1 MKIKVTKVFANY
13 LNKLAKQGV
22 LDIDHAE
29 VKTFSERQYELNV
42 GDPWDA
48 DEYGDCTEDWVQ
60 HGDDFNFEPV
70 YKAIVVFYPDSY
82 YAMPKCIS
90 TELLVTTAKW
100 RKVTTEEELKE
111 MLKDLI
117 NI

>member
-1 MKIKVTKVFANY
+1 MVSKVFANY

-29 VKTFSERQYELNV
+29 LKTFSERVYSLQV
-42 GDPWDA
+42 GSVYDA
-48 DEYGDCTEDWVQ
+48 DYYGDYDMDCY
-60 HGDDFNFEPV
+60 GNLV
-70 YKAIVVFYPDSY
+70 YKAIVVFYPESY
-82 YAMPKCIS
+82 YAVPKYIS
-90 TELLVTTAKW
+90 TELLTTTAKC

>member
-1 MKIKVTKVFANY
+1 MKIKVSKVFANY

-29 VKTFSERQYELNV
+29 LKTFSERQYELNV
-42 GDPWDA
+42 GDPMDA
-48 DEYGDCTEDWVQ
+48 EYYGDEDF
-60 HGDDFNFEPV
+60 DDDGNLV